1 MRLFFFYS
9 KILLNFETESISVG
23 IMKKIVLLLLVTIYA
38 NIMSGQQTDCQ
49 HSNGIYYYY
58 AELTINNV
66 PNNFNK
72 TDFINHI
79 IAHDP
84 ISNSDLAI
92 LNNNIIEVHK
102 SFPSSQTPTLQRV
115 VNVNSNVDISQILA
129 QLNNSIVNI
138 ECDPEV
144 QLGIDDNSTQNFTVY
159 PNPVTENSVI
169 SFNTPHSDINLEIIN
184 SLGQS
189 LFRKQINNGKY
200 FDLKSLKLNK
210 GVYFVK
216 IADINSGKVHIL
228 KIVKE

>member
-1 MRLFFFYS
+1 M
-9 KILLNFETESISVG
+9 LNFEKELISIG
-23 IMKKIVLLLLVTIYA
+23 IMKKIVLLLLVALYA

-92 LNNNIIEVHK
+92 LNNNIIEVYK

-115 VNVNSNVDISQILA
+115 VNVNSNVDIFQILA

-138 ECDPEV
+138 ECEPEA
-144 QLGIDDNSTQNFTVY
+144 QLGIDDNSTQIFTVD
-159 PNPVTENSVI
+159 PNPVTENTVI
-169 SFNTPHSDINLEIIN
+169 SFNILQPDINLEIIN

-189 LFRKQINNGKY
+189 LFRKHINNDKY
-200 FDLKSLKLNK
+200 FDLKPLKLNK
-210 GVYFVK
+210 GIFFVK
-216 IADINSGKVHIL
+216 ITDINSGKVQVL
-228 KIVKE
+228 KIIKE